1 MKNLTVLLIVL
12 VVLATVS
19 CQKEEVLEK
28 EINAISK
35 EKSTD
40 LKFGFTTKTKTLIA
54 KEHTK
59 KAKLAPRYGHASV
72 VFDDKM
78 WILGGMRDGM
88 PNNAIFYIVVMA
100 RIDTPLAGKPNS
112 PHALVTLPWCLMEK
126 YGW

>member
-88 PNNAIFYIVVMA
+88 PNNDILYSS
-100 RIDTPLAGKPNS
+100 DGEN
-112 PHALVTLPWCLMEK
+112 
-126 YGW
+126 